1 MTPVRPEPVSSTV
14 RAPLLRKTLR
24 DNARGIAGWTLGI
37 VALVAVQLS
46 VFPSVSDTTS
56 KIVDF
61 AEAFPEVFRKIFRLE
76 DYGSAV
82 GYLSTELFSASLP
95 LIFIAV
101 GVTWGARVATD
112 ELEQGTSDVL
122 YSLPLSRAHV
132 MWVRLAAMVGVLI
145 FLGVIVTVSLAI
157 GGPIVDMSI
166 AISRLAAASVSIAL
180 AGLIFGSLAAF
191 VGAASGRRSVALGI
205 GLTVAIACFVV
216 YSLAPIVE
224 VMDDVNPYN
233 PMQWTIGAESL
244 KVGFDVWSCIF
255 ALATSIVPMIAT
267 IIAFDRRDLA
277 A

>member
-1 MTPVRPEPVSSTV
+1 V

-61 AEAFPEVFRKIFRLE
+61 ADAFPEVFRKIFRLE

-157 GGPIVDMSI
+157 GGPLVEMSI
-166 AISRLAAASVSIAL
+166 AVSRLAAASVSIAL

-244 KVGFDVWSCIF
+244 KDGIDTWYCIA
-255 ALATSIVPMIAT
+255 ALATSIVPMFAT

>member
-166 AISRLAAASVSIAL
+166 AVSRLAAASVSIAL

-244 KVGFDVWSCIF
+244 KDGLDTWYCIA

-267 IIAFDRRDLA
+267 IVAFDRRDLA

>member
-61 AEAFPEVFRKIFRLE
+61 AEASPEVFRKIFRLE

-132 MWVRLAAMVGVLI
+132 MWVRLAAMIGVLV
-145 FLGVIVTVSLAI
+145 FLGVIVTLSLAI

-244 KVGFDVWSCIF
+244 KDGLDTWYCIA
-255 ALATSIVPMIAT
+255 ALATLIVPMFAT
-267 IIAFDRRDLA
+267 IVAFDRRDLA